1 MKMRKKKHL
10 IMTEYSDRFSLILYG
25 LVFHNYKVYLIDLMN
40 LNLEKYT
47 YEKVQNV
54 FKVHLPSQDLFL
66 LPVKESVQGFYF
78 IQFIS
83 SLFFFPKN

>member
-1 MKMRKKKHL
+1 
-10 IMTEYSDRFSLILYG
+10 MTEYSDRFSLILYG

-66 LPVKESVQGFYF
+66 LPGKEGVQGFYF